1 MGLLKEEAFEAE
13 NFDDAEIIKA
23 SSSLTESEVKTL
35 SGSHDNDNGDGDFT
49 PPPLQNETNQ
59 SEFDLDDKQIEAA
72 CADLNYQVALSAN
85 ACQEEKFS
93 TDLTVIPK
101 ENHSIVIPDD
111 PKDLDIFIKAGE
123 AAIKAA
129 QKILR
134 KPFPC
139 VQEYHMLHQNAKKQ
153 GFILLDAALKL
164 SVKLNNIET
173 HEGNRN
179 DLHPDKYRNKPQV
192 LMEDF
197 GMTDKQARRFEALTV
212 DAVDKEKKFANDN
225 NEIPTLTHALKYAET
240 QKKALEKAQEEA
252 QSNACGNDDAEGGI
266 QIPDGKYDIIHM
278 DFNNFDEEFDLSQAA
293 NDNALLYI
301 WVDKSKL
308 ATAIDWMRKNGFE
321 NVDCSVFVRNKT
333 EKGGKYFQDL
343 HKMVL
348 VGKKGDIKPPRFFKS
363 NSVTYENEIGDSSG
377 YAYYESLIKRMYPD
391 LAMLDLTNAK
401 KVPVASEEV
410 QNAENN

>member
-1 MGLLKEEAFEAE
+1 MNLVQKEAFEAE

-23 SSSLTESEVKTL
+23 SSKLTESEVKTL
-35 SGSHDNDNGDGDFT
+35 SGSYDNDNGDGDFT

-59 SEFDLDDKQIEAA
+59 SEFDLDDKQIEAD
-72 CADLNYQVALSAN
+72 CADLNYQVALAAN

-111 PKDLDIFIKAGE
+111 PKDLDNFIKIRE

-134 KPFPC
+134 KPFLC

-164 SVKLNNIET
+164 SVQIKNIET
-173 HEGNRN
+173 HKGNRS
-179 DLHPDKYRNKPQV
+179 DLHPGKYRKKKQI

-197 GMTDKQARRFEALTV
+197 GMTSKQAGRFEALTV
-212 DAVDKEKKFANDN
+212 YAVDKEKKFANDN
-225 NEIPTLTHALKYAET
+225 DEIPTLTHALKYAET

-252 QSNACGNDDAEGGI
+252 QSNACGNDDAEGEI

-278 DFNNFDEEFDLSQAA
+278 DFNNFDEEFDLSQTA

-301 WVDKSKL
+301 WVDKSNL
-308 ATAIDWMRKNGFE
+308 AATIDWMRKNGFE
-321 NVDCSVFVRNKT
+321 NVDCSVFVRNKA

-377 YAYYESLIKRMYPD
+377 YAYYESLIERMYPD